1 MAMRKRQ
8 LWFLIP
14 LVLFLIIIA
23 LIYTRLDKD
32 TTVVT
37 NTSLN
42 RALPSFSL
50 PSLGNTSQMKTQAQL
65 PKQPF
70 LLNVWASWCVTCKVE
85 HPFLLQMS
93 KAGVPIVGVN
103 YKDETKDALDYLN
116 THEDPFT
123 LNVQDKEGNFGIDLG
138 LTGVPESF
146 VVDGK
151 GNVRQHI
158 LGEINEER
166 YNKQLLPCLIAL
178 REQAADAKIREE
190 YKRVSHLQKFFI

>member
-1 MAMRKRQ
+1 MAIRKKQ

-14 LVLFLIIIA
+14 LVLFLVIIA
-23 LIYTRLDKD
+23 LFYTRLGKD

-50 PSLGNTSQMKTQAQL
+50 PSLGNQTQTITQAQL
-65 PKQPF
+65 PKEPY

-85 HPFLLQMS
+85 HPFLLQMA
-93 KAGVPIVGVN
+93 KAGIPIVGIN
-103 YKDETKDALDYLN
+103 YKDETNDALAYLN

-123 LNVQDKEGNFGIDLG
+123 INVQDKDGSFGIDLG

-146 VVDGK
+146 VVDAT

-158 LGEINEER
+158 LGEINEAR
-166 YNKQLLPCLIAL
+166 YNKQVLPCMTAL
-178 REQAADAKIREE
+178 REKADESKIRE
-190 YKRVSHLQKFFI
+190 VCQ

>member
-1 MAMRKRQ
+1 MAMRKKQ
-8 LWFLIP
+8 WWFLIP
-14 LVLFLIIIA
+14 LVFFVVVIA
-23 LIYTRLDKD
+23 LFYTRLGKD
-32 TTVVT
+32 TTVIT

-50 PSLGNTSQMKTQAQL
+50 PSLGNQTQMITQAQL
-65 PKQPF
+65 PKQPY

-123 LNVQDKEGNFGIDLG
+123 INVQDKDGSFGIDLG

-146 VVDGK
+146 VVDAT

-158 LGEINEER
+158 LGEINETR
-166 YNKQLLPCLIAL
+166 YNNQVLPCMTAL
-178 REQAADAKIREE
+178 REKAEESKIRE
-190 YKRVSHLQKFFI
+190 VCQ

>member
-1 MAMRKRQ
+1 MAMRKQQ
-8 LWFLIP
+8 LWFIIP
-14 LVLFLIIIA
+14 LLVFLVAIGLF
-23 LIYTRLDKD
+23 YTRLGKD

-42 RALPSFSL
+42 RPLPSFSL
-50 PSLGNTSQMKTQAQL
+50 PDLTNPSQMLNQSQL

-70 LLNVWASWCVTCKVE
+70 LLNVWASWCVTCKIE

-103 YKDETKDALDYLN
+103 YKDEAKDALAYLN
-116 THEDPFT
+116 EHQDPFAI
-123 LNVQDKEGNFGIDLG
+123 NVQDKDGKLGIDLG

-146 VVDGK
+146 VVDSQGK
-151 GNVRQHI
+151 IRQHI

-166 YNKQLLPCLIAL
+166 YNKQVLPCLTAL
-178 REQAADAKIREE
+178 RDNADEAKV
-190 YKRVSHLQKFFI
+190 KGVCQ

>member
-1 MAMRKRQ
+1 MAMRKKQ

-14 LVLFLIIIA
+14 LVFFVVVIA
-23 LIYTRLDKD
+23 LFYTRLGKD

-50 PSLGNTSQMKTQAQL
+50 PSLGNQTQMITQAQL
-65 PKQPF
+65 PKQPY

-123 LNVQDKEGNFGIDLG
+123 INVQDKDGSFGIDLG

-146 VVDGK
+146 VVDAT

-158 LGEINEER
+158 LGEINETR
-166 YNKQLLPCLIAL
+166 YNNQVLPCMTAL
-178 REQAADAKIREE
+178 REKADEFKIRE
-190 YKRVSHLQKFFI
+190 VCQ

>member
-23 LIYTRLDKD
+23 LFYTRLGKD

-50 PSLGNTSQMKTQAQL
+50 PSLGNPSQMITQAQL

-103 YKDETKDALDYLN
+103 PQYRKLA
-116 THEDPFT
+116 PFDC
-123 LNVQDKEGNFGIDLG
+123 LWL
-138 LTGVPESF
+138 ESF
-146 VVDGK
+146 GGQRSGLAPLSYPVSVFCRRWQIILSVVPT
-151 GNVRQHI
+151 
-158 LGEINEER
+158 LGGFVFG
-166 YNKQLLPCLIAL
+166 CT
-178 REQAADAKIREE
+178 
-190 YKRVSHLQKFFI
+190 F

>member
-1 MAMRKRQ
+1 MAIRKKQ

-14 LVLFLIIIA
+14 LVFFLVVIA
-23 LIYTRLDKD
+23 LFYTRLGKD

-50 PSLGNTSQMKTQAQL
+50 PSLGNQTQTITQAQL
-65 PKQPF
+65 PNEPY
-70 LLNVWASWCVTCKVE
+70 LLNIWASWCITCKVE

-93 KAGVPIVGVN
+93 KAGIPIVGVN
-103 YKDETKDALDYLN
+103 YKDETNDALAYLN

-123 LNVQDKEGNFGIDLG
+123 INVQDKDGSFGIDLG

-146 VVDGK
+146 VVDAT

-158 LGEINEER
+158 LGEINEAR
-166 YNKQLLPCLIAL
+166 YNQQVLPCMTAL
-178 REQAADAKIREE
+178 REKADESKIRE
-190 YKRVSHLQKFFI
+190 VCQ